1 MEVVLSDP
9 NCVTLDESRLFDLKL
24 IIRKKDA
31 YFLIPL
37 SREKE
42 LAIPHLR
49 KRDVKQR
56 SCLA

>member
-31 YFLIPL
+31 YFLIP
-37 SREKE
+37 
-42 LAIPHLR
+42 
-49 KRDVKQR
+49 
-56 SCLA
+56 

>member
-31 YFLIPL
+31 FPDSLVEGEGT
-37 SREKE
+37 SDSAFAEARF
-42 LAIPHLR
+42 
-49 KRDVKQR
+49 
-56 SCLA
+56 